1 MEILLFFWGAFIL
14 FTIYAIVSSRRDA
27 NKHRM
32 REDEIRYH
40 ELNQKQY
47 ERGTNAS
54 SLSTAKD
61 ALWQLESGYDA
72 IKDNISSN
80 SRWCYQMDIEDVRS
94 NVEDIALEKWQ
105 EKAEKIL
112 DEFIAAYVLITNPT
126 FADVEK
132 AYRAKD
138 KCIRKYDA
146 YWEWTQRVHDEN
158 AAYFSKLNLWDEAR
172 NMFRE
177 RFCDNAEPGDHAML
191 VWGMPGSTSTR
202 ENIKKKL
209 SECIRTMEPEYR
221 KKMTLESKIM
231 QRIADHG
238 SIQRSVLLKSSFD
251 GFVDAEIKACYRGIV
266 NRGRVVEVKQGRVYF
281 VSLSDKEKKK

>member
-1 MEILLFFWGAFIL
+1 MEVVLFFCGAFIL
-14 FTIYAIVSSRRDA
+14 FMIYVIVSSRHS
-27 NKHRM
+27 NKQRI
-32 REDEIRYH
+32 REDEVEYYK
-40 ELNQKQY
+40 LNRRQY
-47 ERGTNAS
+47 ERGTNTA

-61 ALWQLESGYDA
+61 ALQQLESGYDD
-72 IKDNISSN
+72 IKTTISSN
-80 SRWCYQMDIEDVRS
+80 SAWCYQKDIEDVRA

-112 DEFIAAYVLITNPT
+112 DEFIAAYVLITDPT
-126 FADVEK
+126 FANVEE
-132 AYRAKD
+132 AYRAKG
-138 KCIRKYDA
+138 KCIKKYDA

-172 NMFRE
+172 NLFRE
-177 RFCDNAEPGDHAML
+177 QFCDNAEPGDHAML

-231 QRIADHG
+231 QKIADHG
-238 SIQRSVLLKSSFD
+238 SIQRSILLKSSFE

-266 NRGRVVEVKQGRVYF
+266 NKGRVVEVKQGRVYF
-281 VSLSDKEKKK
+281 VSLSDKEKRK

>member
-80 SRWCYQMDIEDVRS
+80 SRWCYQMDIE
-94 NVEDIALEKWQ
+94 
-105 EKAEKIL
+105 
-112 DEFIAAYVLITNPT
+112 
-126 FADVEK
+126 
-132 AYRAKD
+132 
-138 KCIRKYDA
+138 
-146 YWEWTQRVHDEN
+146 
-158 AAYFSKLNLWDEAR
+158 
-172 NMFRE
+172 
-177 RFCDNAEPGDHAML
+177 
-191 VWGMPGSTSTR
+191 
-202 ENIKKKL
+202 
-209 SECIRTMEPEYR
+209 
-221 KKMTLESKIM
+221 
-231 QRIADHG
+231 
-238 SIQRSVLLKSSFD
+238 
-251 GFVDAEIKACYRGIV
+251 EI
-266 NRGRVVEVKQGRVYF
+266 
-281 VSLSDKEKKK
+281 